1 MALLPY
7 MENNN
12 LYNKNKENNEIKQ
25 KNKPKHIQNGGSK
38 ENSSKKAYQ
47 RVKLEEDNLTWKEVE
62 NIEKELNF
70 LKNVKLRFFV
80 ELDRKTM
87 RFEEIYKLKP
97 GEIITFNR
105 KLDDYIPIFLKNIIF
120 GVGELVNINDNFGV
134 RLIDIRVE
142 RFLKDIPGKD

>member
-1 MALLPY
+1 MAVLPY

-12 LYNKNKENNEIKQ
+12 SESKNKKNNEIK
-25 KNKPKHIQNGGSK
+25 KEEKLIQNEKSK
-38 ENSSKKAYQ
+38 ENTSQKSYQ
-47 RVKLEEDNLTWKEVE
+47 RVKLEEDNLTWKDIE
-62 NIEKELNF
+62 NLEKELNF
-70 LKNVKLRFFV
+70 LKDVKLRFYV
-80 ELDRKTM
+80 EIDRKKM

-142 RFLKDIPGKD
+142 RFLKEIPGKD

>member
-1 MALLPY
+1 MAVLPY

-12 LYNKNKENNEIKQ
+12 SESKNKKNDEIK
-25 KNKPKHIQNGGSK
+25 KEDKLIQNEESK
-38 ENSSKKAYQ
+38 ENISKKSYQ
-47 RVKLEEDNLTWKEVE
+47 RVKLEEDNLTWKEIE
-62 NIEKELNF
+62 NLEKELNF
-70 LKNVKLRFFV
+70 LKDVKLRFYV
-80 ELDRKTM
+80 EIDRKKM

-142 RFLKDIPGKD
+142 RFLKEIPGKD

>member
-1 MALLPY
+1 MAVLPY

-12 LYNKNKENNEIKQ
+12 SESKNKKNDEIK
-25 KNKPKHIQNGGSK
+25 KEEKLIQNEKSK
-38 ENSSKKAYQ
+38 ENTSQKSYQ
-47 RVKLEEDNLTWKEVE
+47 RVKLEEDNLTWKEIE
-62 NIEKELNF
+62 NLEKELNF
-70 LKNVKLRFFV
+70 LKDVKLRFYV
-80 ELDRKTM
+80 EIDRKKM

-142 RFLKDIPGKD
+142 RFLKEIPGKD